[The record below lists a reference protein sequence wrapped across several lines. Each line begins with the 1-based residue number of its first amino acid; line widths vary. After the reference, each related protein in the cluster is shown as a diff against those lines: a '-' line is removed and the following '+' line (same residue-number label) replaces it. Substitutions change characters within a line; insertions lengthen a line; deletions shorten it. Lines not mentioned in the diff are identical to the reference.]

1 MCYINTRFCI
11 YLCWKYGCAGGGV
24 TVTVVGGGGGGGSSS
39 DRRASTVRRHQIA
52 KKKNHNFQCQIVI
65 FFSHYQHL
73 PVLQR
78 EANTNHVK
86 PCRSLRLVAFCF
98 VYHWVHLEYTRG
110 ECGGVQINSLH
121 LCSFVASLEL
131 ATKGHFADVHSS
143 SKYYKKPKT
152 YRSFTWFGFVFN
164 KHYYFLML
172 RVK

>member
-1 MCYINTRFCI
+1 MDVR
-11 YLCWKYGCAGGGV
+11 
-24 TVTVVGGGGGGGSSS
+24 VVGWQLRWLVVVVVVVVVVVTGELPLSVDIKS
-39 DRRASTVRRHQIA
+39 Q
-52 KKKNHNFQCQIVI
+52 KKNHNFQCQIVI